1 MKYNLIIMNKNIIII
16 DNFYTNVDATREF
29 ILNQPFNITGNF
41 PGKRTK
47 SFATDEVKKIFE
59 KEIGRKISYW
69 PETYNGSFQYTTK
82 NIDSWIHRDLTTWAA
97 ILYLTPD
104 APLSSGTGFFRHKR
118 TGIENKYQYDM
129 SGKDIQEELDCDSNN
144 IKKWDMVDYVGN
156 KYNRLVL
163 FQGSRNHRSMEYFG
177 ENKYD
182 GRLFQLWFFDTGDIL
197 DV

>member
-29 ILNQPFNITGNF
+29 ILKQPFNITGNF
-41 PGKRTK
+41 PGKRTE

-69 PETYNGSFQYTTK
+69 PEIYNGAFQYTTK

-118 TGIENKYQYDM
+118 TGIENKYQYDK
-129 SGKDIQEELDCDSNN
+129 SEKNIQEELDCDSNN
-144 IKKWDMVDYVGN
+144 LKKWDMIDYVGN